1 MLGDAATLA
10 RQAGDR
16 ERQAWALG
24 RLLDVGGDPAQ
35 RVAWLRELAPLLEAL
50 GDEPLALTR
59 WSELAELKPND
70 PEALVAL
77 ERDADRRGDYE
88 LVARLLERRAA
99 VAGRVDDVRRL
110 RLRRASVLE
119 QKLARSDEARAEL
132 EVLLGATGDHLSVLR
147 VLADLDERLGDPLA
161 AAPLWLRASPLSTD
175 RNEAAEL
182 ARRACQAYLD
192 GGDVESA
199 HRTLEGMGAWVER
212 DKLLELAVEI
222 ERRRE
227 SPEGLADALDE
238 LSTRSSKPPVERA
251 RLLIEAARAGLA
263 VGDREHALERAA
275 RAARIAPE
283 LADAQLLAAQLEY
296 TTRGAGSVDDAR
308 STVRALGAVGTE
320 LEPEQAELRAFLLAE
335 ALDRVDGAGSGLSE
349 LEREIARG
357 GPRPLLS
364 LGVAER
370 WSALGRAAEALDAF
384 DAALSSDLRGLRPR
398 SRVALLAG
406 EAARRAGEL
415 ERSRSYFEQAAADQ
429 ETQAA
434 ARAALERLRSEV
446 LSLQAAAP
454 TLAVEELSP
463 SAAAELLDASPI
475 REHIIIEQD
484 EDPPSVRE
492 LPPVA
497 FGRASRLPAP
507 RIATLPDSPTESPLP
522 IVDSPSKPPS
532 PRPKQ
537 LSGTFVGSSAE
548 EVRLHVALADGSK
561 AAGLELLELLAGDPQ
576 RAHDRVAIYR
586 RLVLLAPG
594 DRELIGSLMHAA
606 REDRNPAYANAVGHV
621 LSVLN
626 GESPAEPPPLDEI
639 DVQPDAVRA
648 LLFREMQS
656 PTLEALAL
664 VWETA
669 GHLFRRD
676 PGAYGISGLERVQP
690 STPTPL
696 GQSYG
701 TVARALGATRTPLY
715 QRRSAG
721 PVTVGVA
728 LLATPSVVLSGDVPN
743 ATPELDYHLGAMLA
757 AATPQLVM
765 LFGLPE
771 AQARSVLRALGFAF
785 GSSRP
790 DASGVGPPLNLAEM
804 LWESIPARPQRRLR
818 ELCQDPSA
826 LDYEQA
832 ISQARVAV
840 RRAGFFATGHLGLTL
855 REIAQEDRLD
865 LGGLTSPDGLAKLAT
880 GSPSVLSVYQLSL
893 GAEYAETRWR
903 EARGQR

>member
-1 MLGDAATLA
+1 
-10 RQAGDR
+10 
-16 ERQAWALG
+16 
-24 RLLDVGGDPAQ
+24 
-35 RVAWLRELAPLLEAL
+35 
-50 GDEPLALTR
+50 
-59 WSELAELKPND
+59 
-70 PEALVAL
+70 
-77 ERDADRRGDYE
+77 
-88 LVARLLERRAA
+88 
-99 VAGRVDDVRRL
+99 
-110 RLRRASVLE
+110 
-119 QKLARSDEARAEL
+119 
-132 EVLLGATGDHLSVLR
+132 
-147 VLADLDERLGDPLA
+147 
-161 AAPLWLRASPLSTD
+161 
-175 RNEAAEL
+175 
-182 ARRACQAYLD
+182 
-192 GGDVESA
+192 
-199 HRTLEGMGAWVER
+199 
-212 DKLLELAVEI
+212 
-222 ERRRE
+222 
-227 SPEGLADALDE
+227 
-238 LSTRSSKPPVERA
+238 
-251 RLLIEAARAGLA
+251 
-263 VGDREHALERAA
+263 
-275 RAARIAPE
+275 
-283 LADAQLLAAQLEY
+283 
-296 TTRGAGSVDDAR
+296 
-308 STVRALGAVGTE
+308 
-320 LEPEQAELRAFLLAE
+320 
-335 ALDRVDGAGSGLSE
+335 
-349 LEREIARG
+349 
-357 GPRPLLS
+357 
-364 LGVAER
+364 
-370 WSALGRAAEALDAF
+370 
-384 DAALSSDLRGLRPR
+384 
-398 SRVALLAG
+398 
-406 EAARRAGEL
+406 
-415 ERSRSYFEQAAADQ
+415 
-429 ETQAA
+429 
-434 ARAALERLRSEV
+434 
-446 LSLQAAAP
+446 
-454 TLAVEELSP
+454 
-463 SAAAELLDASPI
+463 
-475 REHIIIEQD
+475 
-484 EDPPSVRE
+484 
-492 LPPVA
+492 
-497 FGRASRLPAP
+497 
-507 RIATLPDSPTESPLP
+507 
-522 IVDSPSKPPS
+522 
-532 PRPKQ
+532 
-537 LSGTFVGSSAE
+537 
-548 EVRLHVALADGSK
+548 
-561 AAGLELLELLAGDPQ
+561 
-576 RAHDRVAIYR
+576 
-586 RLVLLAPG
+586 
-594 DRELIGSLMHAA
+594 
-606 REDRNPAYANAVGHV
+606 
-621 LSVLN
+621 LN